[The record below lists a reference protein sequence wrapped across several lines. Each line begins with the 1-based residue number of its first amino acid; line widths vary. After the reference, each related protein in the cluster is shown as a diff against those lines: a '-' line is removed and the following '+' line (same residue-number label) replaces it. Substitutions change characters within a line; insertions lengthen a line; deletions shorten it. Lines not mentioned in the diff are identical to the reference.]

1 MILDTLDNLSRYKSL
16 NDRFS
21 EAIRFLQRPDLRDL
35 PAERHEIKGED
46 VFALVLLESG
56 KKKEDGLLEAHKKY
70 IDIQVVLGG
79 TDEMGWK
86 PTSECKESKGGYK
99 SESDVELFHDQPV
112 SWVATHPGQF
122 AIFFPEDAHMPM
134 ISDNELHKV
143 VVKIAL
149 T

>member
-16 NDRFS
+16 NDRFA
-21 EAIRFLQRPDLRDL
+21 EAIQFLQRPDLKDL
-35 PAERHEIKGED
+35 AAERHEIKGED
-46 VFALVLLESG
+46 IFALVLRETG
-56 KKKEDGLLEAHKKY
+56 KKKEDSLLEAHKKY

-79 TDEMGWK
+79 KDEMGWK
-86 PTSECKESKGGYK
+86 PTSACKESKGGYD
-99 SESDVELFHDQPV
+99 SGSDVELFHDQPD
-112 SWVATHPGQF
+112 SWVLTNPEQF

-134 ISDNELHKV
+134 ISDGELHKV